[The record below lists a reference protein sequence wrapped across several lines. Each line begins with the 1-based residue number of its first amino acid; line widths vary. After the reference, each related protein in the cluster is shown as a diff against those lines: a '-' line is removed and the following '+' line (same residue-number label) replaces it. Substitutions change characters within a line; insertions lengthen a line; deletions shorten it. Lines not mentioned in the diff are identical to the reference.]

1 MTIETITN
9 LLYVWLII
17 SIPFP
22 LIAFIIIYKNKK
34 LKKDLFKHDLASRHY
49 EEMLYASKDGY
60 LTYSIYKNKLYQYCS
75 RRLATYLNLKNG
87 EKSSI
92 EEVFSAFLPK
102 DKERLSTS
110 FEALSQKAIS
120 FEIIIKSTN
129 NRIFLANGVRINSSD
144 AEINSNCIWFRDI
157 TTTSQYI
164 EEKTNQADASR
175 KSIND
180 YRILI
185 DNIPTP
191 IWLRDENL
199 NITLLNRPYL
209 NLLGLKNFDELN
221 KENSSLHDL
230 GNATDF
236 KSLAQNAKSTN
247 TPQKKQV
254 NILNNG
260 DLRKYEI
267 TETPYHNSSLKT
279 THIVGSLV
287 DITNF
292 DDAKR
297 NYQMHL
303 DSHLEIL
310 STLDTAFC
318 IINQEHKIIFSNSA
332 FIKLWNLPQNFTDL
346 APHYNLFLDKIRQ
359 QKTLPEVPDFKL
371 YKEEENKAFE
381 GLNEPREDLLYI
393 PDGRTFKRIRAP
405 HSDGTLIAYEDITDD
420 LATTRKLDDLTTV
433 QQAILNNI
441 ADSIIIFQP
450 NLKLKTCNTAYINL
464 WKINPENLSSQ
475 LSLKDVLDIQKDY
488 LPELDDWLSFREKMI
503 SHITSMTPFNLK
515 LKNKKNLTVT
525 PYVLPDT
532 SLMLIYHKE

>member
-1 MTIETITN
+1 MTIQTITN

-60 LTYSIYKNKLYQYCS
+60 LTYSIYKNKPYQYCS
-75 RRLATYLNLKNG
+75 RRLATYLNLPNG
-87 EKSSI
+87 EKSSVD
-92 EEVFSAFLPK
+92 EVFSAFSPK

-110 FEALSQKAIS
+110 FSTLCQKAIS

-144 AEINSNCIWFRDI
+144 SEINSNCIWFRDI

-164 EEKTNQADASR
+164 EEKTNLAEDCR
-175 KSIND
+175 KSVED

-191 IWLRDENL
+191 IWLHNENL
-199 NITLLNRPYL
+199 NLTLLNRPYL
-209 NLLGLKNFDELN
+209 NLLGLKSFEELTP
-221 KENSSLHDL
+221 ENSTLHDL
-230 GNATDF
+230 GNTTDF
-236 KSLAQNAKSTN
+236 KSLTQNAKSTN

-279 THIVGSLV
+279 THIIGSLV

-310 STLDTAFC
+310 SALDTAFC

-441 ADSIIIFQP
+441 SDSIIIFQP
-450 NLKLKTCNTAYINL
+450 NLKLKTCNSAYINMWNIDAEKL
-464 WKINPENLSSQ
+464 TPQ

-503 SHITSMTPFNLK
+503 SHITSISPFNLK

>member
-102 DKERLSTS
+102 DKERLSSS

-450 NLKLKTCNTAYINL
+450 NLKLKTCNTAYVNL

>member
-102 DKERLSTS
+102 DKERLSSS

>member
-209 NLLGLKNFDELN
+209 NLLGLKNFDELD